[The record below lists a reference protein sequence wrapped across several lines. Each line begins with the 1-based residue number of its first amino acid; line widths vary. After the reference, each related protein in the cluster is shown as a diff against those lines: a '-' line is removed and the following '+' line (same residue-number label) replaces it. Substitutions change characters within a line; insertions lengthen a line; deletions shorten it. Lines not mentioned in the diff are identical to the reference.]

1 MPNVQHNL
9 VFYQQSLVFKP
20 KMFEM
25 KQSPGHICSAA
36 DVEVSK
42 IQTIVIKTIKVNTN
56 SL

>member
-20 KMFEM
+20 KIFEM

-36 DVEVSK
+36 NVEVSK